1 MNMNPRVCIA
11 PPANIGIVGGGQL
24 GRMMAQK
31 AKKLGFTVTVLDPSP
46 NSPAGQVADRQIVGS
61 FSDAAKLRE
70 LVEQCEVTTYDL
82 EHVDTR
88 AMKDLAEE
96 GHQIHPSPALLD
108 LVQDKLV
115 QKEALSRSGIPT
127 PEFCRLDRPSAA
139 AFERFGFPL
148 VQKARRGGYDGKG
161 VAVLRSKEDLPRAL
175 PGESLIERFID
186 VDKELAVMVARG
198 RDGAVRCYP
207 VVEMV
212 FDTRANILDL
222 LLAPAR
228 IPDHVALEAQALATR
243 TVEVFDGVGV
253 FGVEMFLSKT
263 EKLFI
268 NEIAPRPHNSGHYTI
283 EACVTCQF
291 EQHLRAIT
299 GLPLGATDLMR
310 PAAMINLLGE
320 QDMAGRPIVEGLREA
335 MSIPGV
341 SVHVYGKWQTRP
353 FRKMGHVTILDE
365 DLEEARKKALR
376 VKEILK
382 IKAEVRA

>member
-11 PPANIGIVGGGQL
+11 PPAKIGIVGGGQL

-31 AKKLGFTVTVLDPSP
+31 AKKLGFTVIVLDPSP

-70 LVEQCEVTTYDL
+70 LVEQCHVTTYDL

-139 AFERFGFPL
+139 AFERFGFTL

-175 PGESLIERFID
+175 PGESLIEKFID

-212 FDTRANILDL
+212 FDTRANVLDL
-222 LLAPAR
+222 LLAPAC
-228 IPDHVALEAQALATR
+228 IPDHVALEAQALAAR
-243 TVEVFDGVGV
+243 TVEVLDGVGV

-263 EKLFI
+263 GKLFI

-341 SVHVYGKWQTRP
+341 SVHIYGKQETRP

-376 VKEILK
+376 VKEILR

>member
-1 MNMNPRVCIA
+1 MNPRVCIA
-11 PPANIGIVGGGQL
+11 PPAKIGIVGGGQL

-82 EHVDTR
+82 EHVDTQ

-243 TVEVFDGVGV
+243 TVEVLDGVGV
-253 FGVEMFLSKT
+253 FGVEMFLSKAG
-263 EKLFI
+263 KLFI
-268 NEIAPRPHNSGHYTI
+268 NEVAPRPHNSGHYTI

-310 PAAMINLLGE
+310 PAAMINLLGG

-341 SVHVYGKWQTRP
+341 SVHVYGKWETRP

>member
-1 MNMNPRVCIA
+1 MNPRVCIA

-243 TVEVFDGVGV
+243 TVEVLDGVGV